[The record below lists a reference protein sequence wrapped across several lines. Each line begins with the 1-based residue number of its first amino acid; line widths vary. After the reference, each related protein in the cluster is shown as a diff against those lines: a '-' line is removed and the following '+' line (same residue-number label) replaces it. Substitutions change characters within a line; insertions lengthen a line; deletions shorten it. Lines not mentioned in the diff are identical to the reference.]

1 MFHLISR
8 PPAFVRS
15 GPDSNQACNGRA
27 NPFETAVEARPRY
40 FALYERGF
48 LKVELHPS
56 FTTVIAKIAI
66 HSEPTTGLG
75 K

>member
-1 MFHLISR
+1 VKRSR
-8 PPAFVRS
+8 
-15 GPDSNQACNGRA
+15 QYHACNGRA

-56 FTTVIAKIAI
+56 FTTVIAETAI